1 MFKKAKRRGAA
12 LVAVLTTA
20 LGLGFATPAL
30 ADETLYAELSNA
42 YLTKVID
49 APLGTNA
56 TGDVYVFHFA
66 GGGEVT
72 EKNDNTD
79 QGPIPI
85 YSDGVKQDV
94 TTLSVHDVV
103 PTIPDVTLKGANI
116 TADNS
121 QSKGKYQRSIVQKP
135 LSEILVNIKWPHAGV
150 YTYDVTESSASTK
163 LNEYYINASKAQYLL
178 RVRVKNAHTGE
189 NSVLNDTQTIIEGV
203 TVEQLKK
210 NNGEALDSGVK
221 VNPTYP
227 QKEANSNKVAAEGD
241 ASVDN
246 WHEIEEGKLPGFTFT
261 NTYVHGGS
269 FTVKKL
275 YDGAFSDR
283 TKLSTVEL
291 KIYSEAAVKSTNENP
306 IRCVSYVVE
315 NGGVDLTKNNMD
327 SQGEHARLNGVYDV
341 AQANHSMAMFD
352 EDGWCYITAGLKEGS
367 CIRITG
373 EYGEYSPDYE
383 KVAPN
388 HKDRRRTFCATGLL
402 DGHKYYVE
410 ERNLGHYRPTG
421 YVYIGTNASAD
432 PRKDD
437 TGMTRKNHV
446 GDSPIND
453 KDGNELF
460 AAWDLSVEGT
470 TEGSAT
476 TVFVVNVLDENKV
489 SVTGVLIDNLP
500 YILMVGIPVAVFTAM
515 FVAKLREN
523 AAA

>member
-1 MFKKAKRRGAA
+1 MK
-12 LVAVLTTA
+12 
-20 LGLGFATPAL
+20 PH
-30 ADETLYAELSNA
+30 
-42 YLTKVID
+42 LTKVID
-49 APLGTNA
+49 APLDTNA
-56 TGDVYVFHFA
+56 TEDEYVFHFA

-72 EKNDNTD
+72 EQNDNTD

-121 QSKGKYQRSIVQKP
+121 QSKDKYQRSIVQKP
-135 LSEILVNIKWPHAGV
+135 LSEILGSIKWPHAGV
-150 YTYDVTESSASTK
+150 YTYAVTESSASTK

-178 RVRVKNAHTGE
+178 RVRVRNKNTGE
-189 NSVLNDTQTIIEGV
+189 NSVLNDTETIIEGV

-227 QKEANSNKVAAEGD
+227 QKDADSNKVAAEGD

-246 WHEIEEGKLPGFTFT
+246 WHKIEEGKLPGFTFT

-283 TKLSTVEL
+283 TKLSNVEL
-291 KIYSEAAVKSTNENP
+291 KIYSEAAKSTNENP

-315 NGGVDLTKNNMD
+315 NGGVDRTENLD
-327 SQGEHARLNGVYDV
+327 DQGEHARLNGVNDV
-341 AQANHSMAMFD
+341 AQANHSMAMFN
-352 EDGWCYITAGLKEGS
+352 EDGWCYIKASLKEGS

-373 EYGEYSPDYE
+373 EYGEYSPEYE
-383 KVAPN
+383 EVAPN
-388 HKDRRRTFCATGLL
+388 HKDRRRTFCTTGLL

-410 ERNLGHYRPTG
+410 ERNLGDYRPTG
-421 YVYIGTNASAD
+421 YVYIGTDANAD
-432 PRKDD
+432 PRTSTD
-437 TGMTRKNHV
+437 GMTEAKNA
-446 GDSPIND
+446 GDTPKTD
-453 KDGNELF
+453 DDGKEI
-460 AAWDLSVEGT
+460 APWDLTVEGT

-500 YILMVGIPVAVFTAM
+500 YILMVGIPVAVFAVM